1 VNLLSLFSMVIKSK
15 PVVLYVTGIKSF
27 LSAIKRLIISS
38 QSGDSSRCNCL
49 NNLVL
54 SDDFI

>member
-1 VNLLSLFSMVIKSK
+1 MVIKSK

-49 NNLVL
+49 SNLVL